1 MNQAF
6 HYPWV
11 CFVGDSTSFANGKST
26 MTGESVVG
34 ICLYFWGEIRSPQ
47 NMCVCSGLHPSNTNP
62 SCYWKWQNRN
72 SAVAKKSCTIL
83 DGWHL
88 INRLWIVAFTT
99 YQLVQDFATIHSTI
113 YQSVYGKICR
123 HMDRAYPYGMMLA
136 KATGEIVGGCP
147 QFHAISMGKEC
158 HFLPPWNLVVFLK
171 IVLAFNSDFFSFS

>member
-1 MNQAF
+1 MGFNGDLVRFNGDFMGLTGF
-6 HYPWV
+6 HVQSLCWLMM
-11 CFVGDSTSFANGKST
+11 SS
-26 MTGESVVG
+26 G
-34 ICLYFWGEIRSPQ
+34 I
-47 NMCVCSGLHPSNTNP
+47 
-62 SCYWKWQNRN
+62 
-72 SAVAKKSCTIL
+72 IL
-83 DGWHL
+83 
-88 INRLWIVAFTT
+88 F
-99 YQLVQDFATIHSTI
+99 